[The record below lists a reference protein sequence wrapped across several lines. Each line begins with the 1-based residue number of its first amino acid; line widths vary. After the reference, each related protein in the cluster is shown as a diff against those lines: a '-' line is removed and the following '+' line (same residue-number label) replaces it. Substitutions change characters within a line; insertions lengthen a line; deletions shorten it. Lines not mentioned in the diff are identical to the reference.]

1 MDGFARGGKPTREE
15 EEEEEEGD
23 AKTYGTGPRPTAV
36 GCCWAINKKKGGKR
50 EEEEEENK
58 KKGGEEKRKQTR
70 NVFHPKDDRLFGA
83 KKKKQSKKGVERDGE
98 ADKRL
103 ATLLILCVCVC
114 LLVSFWSAM
123 DHGKTNT
130 TRRDL

>member
-36 GCCWAINKKKGGKR
+36 GCCWAI
-50 EEEEEENK
+50 NK

-103 ATLLILCVCVC
+103 ATLLILCVCVSTSIF
-114 LLVSFWSAM
+114 LVGYGPWQ
-123 DHGKTNT
+123 DKHNKTG
-130 TRRDL
+130 LVI